1 MTPRFLIPAVLSLA
15 AGLPGLAHADVLL
28 SFTDKNGCKMSSA
41 CVQDDA
47 IAKSSIS
54 SSLPSSQWAN
64 GFIAEDPWSKG
75 SNAGNAVRPVYS
87 LNVKAGEALQLSSFR
102 FSLFNN
108 DCQYGAPASCRGA
121 DWKLLKVVNGET
133 FADPLLVF
141 NSGPKF
147 AYLNFDVKLDQALE
161 AGDSFGL
168 KMVYTG
174 GFKDWTGQY
183 YFRDLV
189 LDGTAQVDEPQ
200 TLALLA
206 LGAVGVGVAR
216 RRRAS
221 SAA

>member
-15 AGLPGLAHADVLL
+15 ASLPSLAHADVLL
-28 SFTDKNGCKMSSA
+28 SFTHKDGCKMTSA

-47 IAKSSIS
+47 VAKSSIGS
-54 SSLPSSQWAN
+54 NLPSNQWAN
-64 GFIAEDPWSKG
+64 GYLPDDPWSKG
-75 SNAGNAVRPVYS
+75 FGAGNGVRPVFT
-87 LNVKAGEALQLSSFR
+87 LNMKAGEALQLSSFR

-147 AYLNFDVKLDQALE
+147 ADLSFDVKLDEFLE

-183 YFRDLV
+183 YFHDLA
-189 LDGTAQVDEPQ
+189 LNGKAQVDEPQ

-221 SAA
+221 TAA

>member
-1 MTPRFLIPAVLSLA
+1 MT
-15 AGLPGLAHADVLL
+15 
-28 SFTDKNGCKMSSA
+28 SA

-47 IAKSSIS
+47 VAKSSIGS
-54 SSLPSSQWAN
+54 NLPSNQWAN
-64 GFIAEDPWSKG
+64 GYLPDDPWSKG
-75 SNAGNAVRPVYS
+75 FGAGNGVRPVFT
-87 LNVKAGEALQLSSFR
+87 LNMKAGEALQLSSFR

-121 DWKLLKVVNGET
+121 NWKLLKVVNGEE

-141 NSGPKF
+141 NSGAKF
-147 AYLNFDVKLDQALE
+147 ADLSFDVKLDEALE

-183 YFRDLV
+183 YFHDLI
-189 LDGTAQVDEPQ
+189 LDGKAQVDEPQ

-221 SAA
+221 TAA